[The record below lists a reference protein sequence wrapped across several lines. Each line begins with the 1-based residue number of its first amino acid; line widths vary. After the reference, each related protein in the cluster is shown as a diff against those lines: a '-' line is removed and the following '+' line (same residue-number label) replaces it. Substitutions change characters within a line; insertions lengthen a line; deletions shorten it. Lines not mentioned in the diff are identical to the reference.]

1 MARDEADRE
10 DLMAEAT
17 ALRERVE
24 LVLPGEPDHVIA
36 GFRESGFLS
45 IYFGPDPVFQ
55 FDAEGRLRR
64 AFLAGDLYRSQ
75 GHTLARLTRI
85 RTGDAVQLVRHDLE
99 PDELQR
105 FLAETQERVGRLYTA
120 VEQRSVRIIGQVPRE
135 SDLLPRLLQALKR
148 TLQTRLS
155 PTVRKRKS

>member
-1 MARDEADRE
+1 MARHETQRE

-17 ALRERVE
+17 ALCERIEFSVA
-24 LVLPGEPDHVIA
+24 GQAEPIVA
-36 GFRESGFLS
+36 GFRKNGQWSL
-45 IYFGPDPVFQ
+45 YFGSDPAYHFAS
-55 FDAEGRLRR
+55 DGALRR
-64 AFLAGDLYRSQ
+64 AFVGNDLYRSQ